1 MTDSSGKRVLAK
13 EVFLHLLSIIT
24 LYFSAASFVTLLF
37 QYVNILSPDV
47 LPLEGGY
54 YSSYPFRFAVSSLI
68 VVFPV
73 FIIVSWFLNMSYLRD
88 PEKRE
93 FKLRKW
99 LVYFTLFVAALIMI
113 GDLVALVYNFLGGG
127 IALQF
132 VLKALSLLFTA
143 GAIFWYYLSD
153 IRREGPVKTMKPFV
167 WGVSAVVGVAIIGA
181 FILVGSPGEERLYK
195 FDDRRISNLDG
206 IQWQILS
213 FWQNKDRL
221 PETLGE
227 LTDEFS
233 GYQPPTDPDP
243 ERQGMAYEYR
253 VIPGE
258 RPSFELC
265 AAFNRPSRTIPG
277 NAPKAVRPVYP
288 DERPFVEVVRWE
300 HGEGRACFTRTIDP
314 ERYRLP
320 EKMRPQ

>member
-99 LVYFTLFVAALIMI
+99 LVYFTLFA
-113 GDLVALVYNFLGGG
+113 
-127 IALQF
+127 
-132 VLKALSLLFTA
+132 
-143 GAIFWYYLSD
+143 
-153 IRREGPVKTMKPFV
+153 
-167 WGVSAVVGVAIIGA
+167 
-181 FILVGSPGEERLYK
+181 
-195 FDDRRISNLDG
+195 
-206 IQWQILS
+206 
-213 FWQNKDRL
+213 
-221 PETLGE
+221 
-227 LTDEFS
+227 
-233 GYQPPTDPDP
+233 
-243 ERQGMAYEYR
+243 
-253 VIPGE
+253 
-258 RPSFELC
+258 
-265 AAFNRPSRTIPG
+265 
-277 NAPKAVRPVYP
+277 
-288 DERPFVEVVRWE
+288 
-300 HGEGRACFTRTIDP
+300 
-314 ERYRLP
+314 
-320 EKMRPQ
+320 